1 MRYLMQLLHLHA
13 VAVVNALPLPSTNE
27 VAVKA
32 PVAELNDRFVPL
44 FARLP
49 VALVTNTGKQVV
61 SEDSSATLTKED
73 TPVTV
78 AVMLVTERVSVLGL
92 YWIPASVLSASAVAL
107 PLFASTNVRK
117 KFASVPSVTV
127 LTVLAAVARS
137 AVDLHYQ

>member
-1 MRYLMQLLHLHA
+1 MS
-13 VAVVNALPLPSTNE
+13 ALPLPSTNE

-44 FARLP
+44 FAARLP

-61 SEDSSATLTKED
+61 SEDSSVTFICED
-73 TPVTV
+73 TPVIV
-78 AVMLVTERVSVLGL
+78 AVILVTERVSVLGL
-92 YWIPASVLSASAVAL
+92 YWIPASVFSASAVAL

-137 AVDLHYQ
+137 AVAALPVVS

>member
-1 MRYLMQLLHLHA
+1 MQLLHLQSA
-13 VAVVNALPLPSTNE
+13 VAVVNAEPVPSTNE

-32 PVAELNDRFVPL
+32 PVAELNVRFVPL
-44 FARLP
+44 FADKITRRTGYKYWETSCIRRL
-49 VALVTNTGKQVV
+49 VCNIYR
-61 SEDSSATLTKED
+61 ED
-73 TPVTV
+73 TPSIV

-127 LTVLAAVARS
+127 LTVLQQ
-137 AVDLHYQ
+137 LQGLM